1 MVRLGQEGVAW
12 GGGNCLKYLKRGWK
26 RKEGKR
32 GAEKKISNW
41 GEAGSRGGCLKKGR
55 GGGGWNPL
63 SNYACS
69 SKYATLTFFPQ
80 HGAVLVQVI
89 SQTMTAD
96 LPVLSS
102 MLSRLFESSQYLDD
116 VSLHHLVDALCR
128 LSAEDMDQASNNKV
142 GLFLK

>member
-1 MVRLGQEGVAW
+1 MGALKKKGW
-12 GGGNCLKYLKRGWK
+12 GGLEPPFELCMFI
-26 RKEGKR
+26 E
-32 GAEKKISNW
+32 I
-41 GEAGSRGGCLKKGR
+41 C
-55 GGGGWNPL
+55 NP
-63 SNYACS
+63 NI
-69 SKYATLTFFPQ
+69 FFPQ

-142 GLFLK
+142 GVFLK

>member
-1 MVRLGQEGVAW
+1 MWNFFTLFLFSSSINSSSNIILLTCFPTYYVFIVSIACVQFLYWTPNCVSFNSSMLLLLELFIKLFIPNIFFAIDVA
-12 GGGNCLKYLKRGWK
+12 
-26 RKEGKR
+26 
-32 GAEKKISNW
+32 I
-41 GEAGSRGGCLKKGR
+41 
-55 GGGGWNPL
+55 
-63 SNYACS
+63 
-69 SKYATLTFFPQ
+69 
-80 HGAVLVQVI
+80 VQVI

-142 GLFLK
+142 GLFLD

>member
-1 MVRLGQEGVAW
+1 MLLLLELFIELFIPNIFFAIDVA
-12 GGGNCLKYLKRGWK
+12 
-26 RKEGKR
+26 
-32 GAEKKISNW
+32 I
-41 GEAGSRGGCLKKGR
+41 
-55 GGGGWNPL
+55 
-63 SNYACS
+63 
-69 SKYATLTFFPQ
+69 
-80 HGAVLVQVI
+80 VQVI

-142 GLFLK
+142 GLFLD

>member
-1 MVRLGQEGVAW
+1 MLLLLELFIKLFSPNIFFAIDVA
-12 GGGNCLKYLKRGWK
+12 
-26 RKEGKR
+26 
-32 GAEKKISNW
+32 I
-41 GEAGSRGGCLKKGR
+41 
-55 GGGGWNPL
+55 
-63 SNYACS
+63 
-69 SKYATLTFFPQ
+69 
-80 HGAVLVQVI
+80 VQVI

-142 GLFLK
+142 GLFLD

>member
-1 MVRLGQEGVAW
+1 MLLLLELFIKLLIPNIFFAVDVA
-12 GGGNCLKYLKRGWK
+12 
-26 RKEGKR
+26 
-32 GAEKKISNW
+32 I
-41 GEAGSRGGCLKKGR
+41 
-55 GGGGWNPL
+55 
-63 SNYACS
+63 
-69 SKYATLTFFPQ
+69 
-80 HGAVLVQVI
+80 VQVI

-142 GLFLK
+142 GLFLD

>member
-1 MVRLGQEGVAW
+1 MLLLLELFIKLFIPNIFFTIDVA
-12 GGGNCLKYLKRGWK
+12 
-26 RKEGKR
+26 
-32 GAEKKISNW
+32 I
-41 GEAGSRGGCLKKGR
+41 
-55 GGGGWNPL
+55 
-63 SNYACS
+63 
-69 SKYATLTFFPQ
+69 
-80 HGAVLVQVI
+80 VQVI

-142 GLFLK
+142 GLFLD